1 MRIML
6 RHGNFIHKTSTQ
18 FLNRPPR
25 RHIIRITRNDH
36 LVVNG
41 THKRRNRPARLEC
54 ITVPAMFLA
63 NFKTNVSRTDSNMIR
78 ITHSKINVTDIRPI
92 KKKDPK
98 MISWNKI
105 P

>member
-6 RHGNFIHKTSTQ
+6 RHGNFIHKTGAQT
-18 FLNRPPR
+18 LNRSSR
-25 RHIIRITRNDH
+25 SRVIRITSNNHR
-36 LVVNG
+36 LVNG
-41 THKRRNRPARLEC
+41 TDKRRNRPARLEC